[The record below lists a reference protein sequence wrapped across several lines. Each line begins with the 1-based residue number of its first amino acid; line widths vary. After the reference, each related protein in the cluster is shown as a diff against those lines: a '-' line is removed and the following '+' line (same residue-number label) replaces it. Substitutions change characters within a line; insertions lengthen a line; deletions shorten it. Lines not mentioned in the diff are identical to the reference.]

1 MAVKEINGLVQY
13 KDGNGDINIIYPA
26 TKAENVDGLY
36 GEDGKIPTDQLP
48 DMDYLPL
55 AGGTMTGSIN
65 MSGQAITNLKDPA
78 SDGDAVNKKFVD
90 KSKPTYVSNTMRA
103 SKWDKSS
110 KTYSFESSYP
120 FASYDI
126 EIQPSDACTE
136 LQFEAWS
143 KSRIVGSISKNIA
156 KAIGD
161 VPTVDIPIILKAV
174 KK

>member
-48 DMDYLPL
+48 EMNYLPL

-90 KSKPTYVSNTMRA
+90 KSN
-103 SKWDKSS
+103 
-110 KTYSFESSYP
+110 
-120 FASYDI
+120 
-126 EIQPSDACTE
+126 IQ
-136 LQFEAWS
+136 L
-143 KSRIVGSISKNIA
+143 RIVLSIR
-156 KAIGD
+156 
-161 VPTVDIPIILKAV
+161 ILRH
-174 KK
+174 